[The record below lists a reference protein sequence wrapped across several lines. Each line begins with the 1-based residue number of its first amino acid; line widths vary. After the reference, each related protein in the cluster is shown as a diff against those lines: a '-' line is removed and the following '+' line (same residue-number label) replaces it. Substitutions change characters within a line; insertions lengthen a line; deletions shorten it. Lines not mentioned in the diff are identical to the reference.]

1 MQVQVLKS
9 KLYRARVT
17 AASVNYEGS
26 LTIDE
31 DLMDE
36 VGFLPYEKIL
46 IANVSNGN
54 RFETYILKGKRGSGA
69 IELNGATA
77 KLGKKGDILIIFS
90 FTWDEEKNLINYKP
104 RTVTLDRNNKVIK

>member
-17 AASVNYEGS
+17 DASVNYEGS

-31 DLMDE
+31 DLMDK

-46 IANVSNGN
+46 VANVSNGN
-54 RFETYILKGKRGSGA
+54 RFETYILKGKRGSGE
-69 IELNGATA
+69 ICLNGATA

-90 FTWDEEKNLINYKP
+90 FTWDEEGNLKNYKP
-104 RTVTLDRNNKVIK
+104 RTVTLDINNNVVK